1 MFNNQ
6 IKLLILSYYNTISLL
21 NSNKIYN
28 NNINYKTINIINFLF
43 IKKKKYNMIK
53 INYINTCYSFIIF
66 LLKSKLIRV
75 NNQLRIKLFY
85 KNLYKTKV
93 KSLINYNFNKI
104 ITNINKKYH
113 TYLNI
118 NQYKKNYLYIYPI
131 KKKYVFKLDKFILN
145 LYYKK
150 KSIYKKKIINLCRIP
165 LAYKKF
171 LISVKNTY
179 VYKLFKYNN
188 LFLFYVNTMLNN
200 FFFKYKRKKKINKYI
215 NIRKYF
221 SYKIKLKPGFS
232 TLWRLFR
239 QKCKIIYNLKF
250 KFQHSLTKYINIVSS
265 IRVYY
270 KLLYWFG
277 NLNKIFTVNFIKL
290 NTNLYIYINGM
301 KLIYT
306 SHLIHNFFDK
316 IKLNLTYL
324 CIGDCLQ
331 LPYSYKFLLCYKNM
345 CIFNVLL
352 FTQYDISS
360 LSIIYLYHNT
370 LLINWGYNCKYSH
383 NLFNFKMYNWKYIT

>member
-1 MFNNQ
+1 MFNNW
-6 IKLLILSYYNTISLL
+6 IKLLILSHYNTTFLL
-21 NSNKIYN
+21 NSNKVY
-28 NNINYKTINIINFLF
+28 NINYKTTNIIKFLF
-43 IKKKKYNMIK
+43 INKKKINIIK
-53 INYINTCYSFIIF
+53 INYINKCCSFIIF
-66 LLKSKLIRV
+66 LLKFKSIKVNSQLQLKL
-75 NNQLRIKLFY
+75 LY
-85 KNLYKTKV
+85 KNLYPTKV
-93 KSLINYNFNKI
+93 KSLINYNFNKL
-104 ITNINKKYH
+104 ITSINKKYH

-118 NQYKKNYLYIYPI
+118 NQYKKNYFYIYPI
-131 KKKYVFKLDKFILN
+131 KKKSLFKLNKFILN

-150 KSIYKKKIINLCRIP
+150 KSIHKKKIINSYKIP
-165 LAYKKF
+165 VTYKKF
-171 LISVKNTY
+171 LISVKNIY
-179 VYKLFKYNN
+179 VYKLFKYTN
-188 LFLFYVNTMLNN
+188 LFGFYLNTMLNN
-200 FFFKYKRKKKINKYI
+200 FFFKYKKKKKINKYVG
-215 NIRKYF
+215 IRKYF

-239 QKCKIIYNLKF
+239 QKCKTIYNLKF
-250 KFQHSLTKYINIVSS
+250 TFQHSLTKYINIVSS

-290 NTNLYIYINGM
+290 NANLYIYINGI

-306 SHLIHNFFDK
+306 SHLIHNFFK
-316 IKLNLTYL
+316 KKKLSLTYL

-331 LPYSYKFLLCYKNM
+331 LPYSYKFLLFYKNM

-370 LLINWGYNCKYSH
+370 LLVNWGYNHKYSH
-383 NLFNFKMYNWKYIT
+383 NLFSFKMYNWKYIT